1 MKTLLERIFDEV
13 DRLDSEQEELESREV
28 AERALEMDAEL
39 AELDAMSE
47 SEACAAYNVDSKAE
61 ARQYIMDYYRQT
73 A

>member
-1 MKTLLERIFDEV
+1 MYDFFKEADKW
-13 DRLDSEQEELESREV
+13 DSEQEEFETYKAKQKASD
-28 AERALEMDAEL
+28 MDAEL

-47 SEACAAYNVDSKAE
+47 SEARAAYNVDSKAE

>member
-1 MKTLLERIFDEV
+1 
-13 DRLDSEQEELESREV
+13 
-28 AERALEMDAEL
+28 MDAEL

-47 SEACAAYNVDSKAE
+47 SEARAAYNVDSKAE

>member
-1 MKTLLERIFDEV
+1 MKTLLERIFDEA
-13 DRLDSEQEELESREV
+13 DRLDCEQEEFETYKAKQKASD
-28 AERALEMDAEL
+28 MDAEL

-47 SEACAAYNVDSKAE
+47 SEARVAYNVDSKAE